1 MFRRGF
7 KSWAEETSMGARRRL
22 RLQPHSPL
30 DLPAFAAI
38 LEVSLATPGDLLELP
53 PEVCKRLLDEHSEN
67 WSAVT
72 VCSDGKYLVVYNPS
86 HSVAR
91 RNSDLAHEISHIILG
106 HEPSLMFMT
115 PTRGV
120 ALRTHNPDQEEEA
133 NWLCGALLLPREA
146 LLWVRRRRMSDEE
159 ILAMYGI
166 SSQMLRFRLNATGV
180 DVQLRRLN
188 QYRR

>member
-1 MFRRGF
+1 
-7 KSWAEETSMGARRRL
+7 MGARRRL
-22 RLQPHSPL
+22 RLEPHSPL
-30 DLPAFAAI
+30 DPLALADL
-38 LEVSLATPGDLLELP
+38 LEVPLATPADLVELP
-53 PEVCKRLLDEHSEN
+53 TDVRGRLLDVHSES

-72 VCSDGKYLVVYNPS
+72 VCSNGKYLVIYNPS
-86 HSVAR
+86 HSPAR
-91 RNSDLAHEISHIILG
+91 RNSDLAHELSHIILG

-115 PTRGV
+115 PRKGV
-120 ALRTHNPDQEEEA
+120 ALRTHNADQEEEA

-159 ILAMYGI
+159 ILVVYGV

-188 QYRR
+188 RYPR